1 MAQKNIGLRIEINGF
16 RGVVTNLEQLNTLIK
31 ESKEDLQ
38 QLEIGSD
45 LFNELSGQIKI
56 AETQFKKF
64 QEAAQGQGLKTSLE
78 GYGKLV
84 GGITSSFAA
93 AQAAVSLF
101 GTESELVTEAATKA
115 QNLLTVAIAA
125 RSIGEV
131 KLGLSIVG
139 TTIATKAQTLAINTT
154 NTSLKALYSTIAAN
168 PMTALI
174 SVIGLAVTALV
185 AFSSAADDAAESQ
198 KKFNESI
205 KKEAGQTIGT
215 LQTLSAT
222 IMNNKISID
231 QRKKA
236 IEDLRKIAGPYY
248 KDLTDEQILT
258 RNLTDDV
265 KNLTAAVIKQA
276 EAQALRQ
283 RIQERATQ
291 ILTLEDE
298 LAAAQQLVDK
308 YKELENTTTGVIGG
322 GSVGGFGGA
331 ETSAIVN
338 TNKLAGAVSN
348 LNGLQAQLSGLR
360 NQSEKDIRR
369 LTSAETTY
377 TKVLGDGLKEYK
389 DQNKELEKRIT
400 LNLKQIEIIKRRVES
415 EKRDAESLGKEFKGT
430 SEAIILPLLKKR
442 IDELESEIKFLTGF
456 LETEAIKLNK
466 TLSNVFSGITTSL
479 TKEEKEIVKAG
490 DEYLKLFSELF
501 GDINDSSKSL
511 ETFLTGKL
519 SISVDEIQRKI
530 NKFNTS
536 KILTD
541 EQKIELTNYFNSI
554 LTKTTD
560 FQNLLNN
567 IKEQQKELPKQLK
580 LPEIQI
586 KDEKQTYDL
595 LIKFA
600 KEYEELLIENGQ
612 NVEIAT
618 KKLSESVKKQVK
630 DLNIS
635 IDGINLSDIFGDIV
649 TLDEKGQKVFEETKV
664 KVEQYNKT
672 IEDLVKS
679 LTSGVIT
686 ISEFSVSVGKTA
698 IEIQTTTNKFK
709 ELQEQNEAFRKS
721 VKELATSGDTEKFQQ
736 FLKTLGATEIDFLKL
751 ITSDLQKFRKEF
763 GDAGLINI
771 FKNVGDSIK
780 DLDKKT
786 REELEGW
793 LNYLIATA
801 QTIKTE
807 FGDESAKAIEDAIER
822 IRKALKKLPK
832 EVDEDFQN
840 LLENILTG
848 LQIFTQSIGD
858 IAALTRDRFSFELEK
873 LETGYSKTLTKV
885 VGDTKE
891 ANQKRLELEQ
901 QYQTQKAAIEKKARV
916 RSLQFQLAQTIADTA
931 AAVVR
936 TIAEFGATPLG
947 IGLSLVA
954 GGIGAAQVGLI
965 AEQISFA
972 QSLRRGGNL
981 SRMAAGG
988 TINGP
993 SHENG
998 GVKFMNGGFE
1008 LEGNEAVINRMSTLN
1023 YSGLLSQINESG
1035 GGRPILVSSPM
1046 DSRLIEVLAKD
1057 RQTPIRAYVVEQDIT
1072 EAQQINKKLE
1082 QLASF

>member
-38 QLEIGSD
+38 QLEIGSS
-45 LFNELSGQIKI
+45 LFNELTGQIKI
-56 AETQFKKF
+56 AETQYKKF
-64 QEAAQGQGLKTSLE
+64 QEQAQGQSLEKSLE

-101 GTESELVTEAATKA
+101 GTESEAITEAATKA
-115 QNLLTVAIAA
+115 QNLLTLALAA
-125 RSIGEV
+125 RSIGEI
-131 KLGLSIVG
+131 KAGLTIVA
-139 TTIATKAQTLAINTT
+139 TTIATKAQTLAT
-154 NTSLKALYSTIAAN
+154 NTATSSLRVLYTTIAAN
-168 PMTALI
+168 PMTALL
-174 SVIGLAVTALV
+174 SVLGLAVTAFL
-185 AFSSAADDAAESQ
+185 AFSSSADDAAESQ
-198 KKFNESI
+198 KEFNESV

-215 LQTLSAT
+215 LKTLSAT
-222 IMNNKISID
+222 IMNNKLSID

-248 KDLTDEQILT
+248 EDLSDEQILT
-258 RNLTDDV
+258 RDLTKDV
-265 KNLTAAVIKQA
+265 KELTAAVIKQA

-308 YKELENTTTGVIGG
+308 YEELEGATTGVIGG

-348 LNGLQAQLSGLR
+348 LELVESKLSALR
-360 NQSEKDIRR
+360 NKSEADVKR

-377 TKVLGDGLKEYK
+377 TKVLGDGTKNLK
-389 DQNKELEKRIT
+389 DQNKEIEKTII
-400 LNLKQIEIIKRRVES
+400 NLKQLEIAKLRSDTLKKSLE
-415 EKRDAESLGKEFKGT
+415 ELGKEFKAI
-430 SEAIILPLLKKR
+430 SEASILPLLEKR
-442 IDELESEIKFLTGF
+442 IDELENEITFLTGL
-456 LETEAIKLNK
+456 LETDATKLGK
-466 TLSNVFSGITTSL
+466 TIDNIFGGIVTSL
-479 TKEEKEIVKAG
+479 TEDELKIIEAG
-490 DEYLKLFSELF
+490 DKYLQIFTEIF
-501 GDINDSSKSL
+501 GEITKDSQSL
-511 ETFLTGKL
+511 NNFLTGKL
-519 SISVDEIQRKI
+519 SLSIEEIDKKI
-530 NKFNTS
+530 KDIDTL
-536 KILTD
+536 KILSD
-541 EQKIELTNYFNSI
+541 EQRVELLNYFNSI
-554 LTKTTD
+554 QNKTTE
-560 FQNLLNN
+560 FETVL
-567 IKEQQKELPKQLK
+567 IKIRELQKGLGLT
-580 LPEIQI
+580 
-586 KDEKQTYDL
+586 QTQSKTQGDLYKL
-595 LIKFA
+595 LIGFA
-600 KEYEELLIENGQ
+600 KEYEELLRDSSNNAELAG
-612 NVEIAT
+612 
-618 KKLSESVKKQVK
+618 KKLTESVTKQLK
-630 DLNIS
+630 DLNILVE
-635 IDGINLSDIFGDIV
+635 GVKLSDIFGDV
-649 TLDEKGQKVFEETKV
+649 TPPMDEAGLKRFEETKV
-664 KVEQYNKT
+664 KVEEYNKT
-672 IEDLVKS
+672 IVDLVDQLKK
-679 LTSGVIT
+679 GVIT
-686 ISEFSVSVGKTA
+686 ITDFSVLVGNTAVEISKTNR
-698 IEIQTTTNKFK
+698 EFNKLK
-709 ELQEQNEAFRKS
+709 DQSEAFRKS
-721 VKELATSGDTEKFQQ
+721 VKDLATSGDLEKFQQ
-736 FLKTLGATEIDFLKL
+736 FLESIGATEIDFLKL
-751 ITSDLQKFRKEF
+751 ITSDLEKFKKEF
-763 GDAGLINI
+763 GDADLINI
-771 FKNVGDSIK
+771 FTNVGNSIT

-793 LNYLIATA
+793 LTYLVTTA

-807 FGDESAKAIEDAIER
+807 FGDEAAKSIEEAIDR
-822 IRKALKKLPK
+822 IQKALKKLPK

-840 LLENILTG
+840 LLENILKG
-848 LQIFTQSIGD
+848 LQIFSQSINQ
-858 IAALTRDRFSFELEK
+858 IAALTRDRFSFELEE
-873 LETGYSKTLTKV
+873 LESKYNKTLSQV
-885 VGDTKE
+885 VGDTKQ
-891 ANQKRLELEQ
+891 ANDKRLELEQ
-901 QYQTQKAAIEKKARV
+901 QYQTDKAAIEKKARV

-988 TINGP
+988 TITGP

-998 GVKFMNGGFE
+998 GVKFQNGGFE
-1008 LEGNEAVINRMSTLN
+1008 LEGNEAVINRISTLN

-1072 EAQQINKKLE
+1072 EAQQINRKLE

>member
-16 RGVVTNLEQLNTLIK
+16 KGVVTNLEQLNTLIK

-38 QLEIGSD
+38 QLEIGSS
-45 LFNELSGQIKI
+45 LFNELTGQIKT
-56 AETQFKKF
+56 AETQYKKF
-64 QEAAQGQGLKTSLE
+64 QEAAQGQSLEKSLE

-101 GTESELVTEAATKA
+101 GTESEAITEAATKA
-115 QNLLTVAIAA
+115 QNLLTLALAA
-125 RSIGEV
+125 RSIGEI
-131 KLGLSIVG
+131 KAGLTIVA
-139 TTIATKAQTLAINTT
+139 TTIATKAQTLAT
-154 NTSLKALYSTIAAN
+154 NAATSSLRVLYTTIAAN
-168 PMTALI
+168 PMTALL
-174 SVIGLAVTALV
+174 SVLGLAVTAFL
-185 AFSSAADDAAESQ
+185 AFSSSADDAAESQ
-198 KKFNESI
+198 KEFNESV

-215 LQTLSAT
+215 LKTLSAT

-248 KDLTDEQILT
+248 KDLSDEQILT
-258 RNLTDDV
+258 RDLTKDV
-265 KNLTAAVIKQA
+265 KELTAAVIKQA

-298 LAAAQQLVDK
+298 LEIAQQLVDK
-308 YKELENTTTGVIGG
+308 YEELEGATTGVIGG

-331 ETSAIVN
+331 QTSAIVN
-338 TNKLAGAVSN
+338 TNKLAGAVSS
-348 LNGLQAQLSGLR
+348 LNEVQSKLTGLR

-377 TKVLGDGLKEYK
+377 TKVLGDGLKEFK
-389 DQNKELEKRIT
+389 DQNKELEKRIR
-400 LNLKQIEIIKRRVES
+400 LNLKELEISKLRS
-415 EKRDAESLGKEFKGT
+415 EALKKSLEELGREFKAT
-430 SEAIILPLLKKR
+430 SEASILPLLEKR
-442 IDELESEIKFLTGF
+442 IDELENEITFLTGL
-456 LETEAIKLNK
+456 LETDATKLAK
-466 TLSNVFSGITTSL
+466 TIDNIFGGIVTSL
-479 TKEEKEIVKAG
+479 TKDELKIIEAG
-490 DEYLKLFSELF
+490 DKYLQIFTEIFGEITKDSE
-501 GDINDSSKSL
+501 SL
-511 ETFLTGKL
+511 NNFLTGKL
-519 SISVDEIQRKI
+519 SLSIEEIDKKI
-530 NKFNTS
+530 KDIDTL
-536 KILTD
+536 KILSD
-541 EQKIELTNYFNSI
+541 EQRVELLNYFNSI
-554 LTKTTD
+554 QTKTTE
-560 FQNLLNN
+560 FETVL
-567 IKEQQKELPKQLK
+567 IKIRELQKGLGLT
-580 LPEIQI
+580 
-586 KDEKQTYDL
+586 QTQSKTQGDLYKL
-595 LIKFA
+595 LIGFA
-600 KEYEELLIENGQ
+600 KEYEELLRDSSNNAELAG
-612 NVEIAT
+612 
-618 KKLSESVKKQVK
+618 KKLTESVTKQLK
-630 DLNIS
+630 DLNILVE
-635 IDGINLSDIFGDIV
+635 GVNLSDIFGDV
-649 TLDEKGQKVFEETKV
+649 TVLDEAGQKRFEETKA
-664 KVEQYNKT
+664 KVEEYNKT
-672 IEDLVKS
+672 IVDLVDK
-679 LTSGVIT
+679 LKTGVIT
-686 ISEFSVSVGKTA
+686 ITDFSVLVGNTAVEISKTNR
-698 IEIQTTTNKFK
+698 EFNKLK
-709 ELQEQNEAFRKS
+709 DQSEAFRKS
-721 VKELATSGDTEKFQQ
+721 VKDLATSGDLEKFQQ
-736 FLKTLGATEIDFLKL
+736 FLESIGATEIDFLKL
-751 ITSDLQKFRKEF
+751 ITSDLEKFRKEF
-763 GDAGLINI
+763 GDADLINI
-771 FKNVGDSIK
+771 FTNVGNSIT

-793 LNYLIATA
+793 LTYLVTTA

-807 FGDESAKAIEDAIER
+807 FGDEAAKSIEEAIDR
-822 IRKALKKLPK
+822 IQKALKKLPK

-840 LLENILTG
+840 LLENILKG
-848 LQIFTQSIGD
+848 LQIFSQSINQ
-858 IAALTRDRFSFELEK
+858 IAALTRDRFSFELEE
-873 LETGYSKTLTKV
+873 LESKYNKTLSQV
-885 VGDTKE
+885 VGDTKQ
-891 ANQKRLELEQ
+891 ANDKRLELEQ
-901 QYQTQKAAIEKKARV
+901 QYQTDKAAIEKKARV

-988 TINGP
+988 TITGP

-998 GVKFMNGGFE
+998 GVKFQNGGFE
-1008 LEGNEAVINRMSTLN
+1008 LEGNEAVINRISTLN

-1072 EAQQINKKLE
+1072 EAQQINRKLE

>member
-16 RGVVTNLEQLNTLIK
+16 KGVVTNLEQLNTLIK

-38 QLEIGSD
+38 QLEIGSS
-45 LFNELSGQIKI
+45 LFNELTGQIKT
-56 AETQFKKF
+56 AETQYKKF
-64 QEAAQGQGLKTSLE
+64 QEAAQGQSLEKSLE

-101 GTESELVTEAATKA
+101 GTESEAITEAATKA
-115 QNLLTVAIAA
+115 QNLLTLALAA
-125 RSIGEV
+125 RSIGEI
-131 KLGLSIVG
+131 KAGLTIVA
-139 TTIATKAQTLAINTT
+139 TTIATKAQTLAT
-154 NTSLKALYSTIAAN
+154 NAATSSLRVLYTTIAAN
-168 PMTALI
+168 PMTALL
-174 SVIGLAVTALV
+174 SVLGLAVTAFL
-185 AFSSAADDAAESQ
+185 AFSSSADDAAESQ
-198 KKFNESI
+198 KEFNESV

-215 LQTLSAT
+215 LKTLSAT

-248 KDLTDEQILT
+248 EDLSDEQILT
-258 RNLTDDV
+258 RDLTKDV
-265 KNLTAAVIKQA
+265 KELTAAVIKQA

-308 YKELENTTTGVIGG
+308 YEELEGATTGVIGG

-331 ETSAIVN
+331 QTSAIVN
-338 TNKLAGAVSN
+338 TNKLAGAVSS
-348 LNGLQAQLSGLR
+348 LNEVQSKLTGLR

-377 TKVLGDGLKEYK
+377 TKVLGDGLKEFK
-389 DQNKELEKRIT
+389 EQNKEIQKTII
-400 LNLKQIEIIKRRVES
+400 NLKQLEIAKLRSDTLKKSLE
-415 EKRDAESLGKEFKGT
+415 ELGKEFKAI
-430 SEAIILPLLKKR
+430 SEASILPLLEKR
-442 IDELESEIKFLTGF
+442 IDELENEITFLTGL
-456 LETEAIKLNK
+456 LETDATKLGK
-466 TLSNVFSGITTSL
+466 TIDNIFGGIVTSL
-479 TKEEKEIVKAG
+479 TEDELKIIKAG
-490 DEYLKLFSELF
+490 DQYLKIFTEIF
-501 GDINDSSKSL
+501 GEITKDSQSL
-511 ETFLTGKL
+511 NNFLTGKL
-519 SISVDEIQRKI
+519 SLSIEEIDKKI
-530 NKFNTS
+530 KDIDTL
-536 KILTD
+536 KILSD
-541 EQKIELTNYFNSI
+541 EQRVELLNYFNSI
-554 LTKTTD
+554 QNKTTE
-560 FQNLLNN
+560 FETVL
-567 IKEQQKELPKQLK
+567 IKIRELQKGLGLT
-580 LPEIQI
+580 
-586 KDEKQTYDL
+586 QTQSKTQGDLYKL
-595 LIKFA
+595 LIGFA
-600 KEYEELLIENGQ
+600 KEYEELLRDSSNNAELAG
-612 NVEIAT
+612 
-618 KKLSESVKKQVK
+618 KKLTESVKKQLN
-630 DLNIS
+630 DLNILVE
-635 IDGINLSDIFGDIV
+635 GVNLSDIFGDS
-649 TLDEKGQKVFEETKV
+649 TPPMDEAGLKRFEETKA
-664 KVEQYNKT
+664 KVEEYNKT
-672 IEDLVKS
+672 IVDLVDK
-679 LTSGVIT
+679 LKTGVIT
-686 ISEFSVSVGKTA
+686 ITDFSVLVGNTAVEISKTNR
-698 IEIQTTTNKFK
+698 EFNKLK
-709 ELQEQNEAFRKS
+709 DQSEAFRKS
-721 VKELATSGDTEKFQQ
+721 VKDLATSGDLEKFQQ
-736 FLKTLGATEIDFLKL
+736 FLESIGATEIDFLKL
-751 ITSDLQKFRKEF
+751 ITSDLEKFRKEF
-763 GDAGLINI
+763 GDADLINI
-771 FKNVGDSIK
+771 FTNVGNSIT

-793 LNYLIATA
+793 LTYLVTTA

-807 FGDESAKAIEDAIER
+807 FGDEAAKSIEEAIDR
-822 IRKALKKLPK
+822 IQKALKKLPK

-840 LLENILTG
+840 LLENILKG
-848 LQIFTQSIGD
+848 LQIFTQSINQ
-858 IAALTRDRFSFELEK
+858 IAALTRDRFSFELEE
-873 LETGYSKTLTKV
+873 LESKYNKTLSQV
-885 VGDTKE
+885 VGDTKQ
-891 ANQKRLELEQ
+891 ANDKRLELEQ
-901 QYQTQKAAIEKKARV
+901 QYQTDKAAIEKKARV

-988 TINGP
+988 TITGP

-998 GVKFMNGGFE
+998 GVKFQNGGFE
-1008 LEGNEAVINRMSTLN
+1008 LEGNEAVINRISTLN

-1072 EAQQINKKLE
+1072 EAQQINRKLE